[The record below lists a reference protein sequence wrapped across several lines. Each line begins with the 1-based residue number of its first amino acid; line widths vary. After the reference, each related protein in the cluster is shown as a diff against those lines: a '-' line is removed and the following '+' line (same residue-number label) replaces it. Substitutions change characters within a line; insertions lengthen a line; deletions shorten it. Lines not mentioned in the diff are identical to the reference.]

1 MYFKQ
6 QFEEKQVQNQQQK
19 FILNASM
26 KQSLDILKMPL
37 ADLRTVLYEEIETN
51 PMLEID
57 NGAQTSSPFDSISIH
72 PQEYKVY
79 DENNMPSIAGKQDFD
94 PDKIAYSHGQTC
106 SEMLLE
112 ELSGLRLDNKMIE
125 ICTYLVECLDSRGY
139 LKFSPEELAE
149 ELDIPHFDIMQAIY
163 VIQTLSPSGV
173 GAADLEECLLIQL
186 VKTKHFNAHTVKIIK
201 HGLGMLAE
209 NDVKGL
215 CGLIQCSKNE
225 TLKYIN
231 VVRGLNPIPASGYDT
246 GETSIHIIPDASI
259 EICQGEVQITMN
271 RSALPKITLSEFY
284 SDMINTSDDKDAIK
298 WLGEKKQSANSLKKA
313 VDARLSTLEK
323 IILCVVRLQTDF
335 FAKGTSLVPMTL
347 SDVAKE
353 LNLNVSTVSRAVN
366 DKYVVS
372 GAGTILLKSLFGQST
387 SKQNVS
393 SMVLCSM
400 IKQCIDNE
408 DKSMPLSDEQI
419 SKKLGELEINVSRRT
434 VTKYREIMG
443 VKNTFGRKG
452 YSELT

>member
-6 QFEEKQVQNQQQK
+6 QFEERQVQNQQQK

-26 KQSLDILKMPL
+26 KQSLDILKMSL
-37 ADLRTVLYEEIETN
+37 ADLSTVLYEEVETN

-57 NGAQTSSPFDSISIH
+57 NEAQVSSSFDTISIYQ
-72 PQEYKVY
+72 QEYKVY
-79 DENNMPSIAGKQDFD
+79 DENNMPSIAGKRDFD
-94 PDKIAYSHGQTC
+94 TNKMAYNHGQTF

-112 ELSGLRLDNKMIE
+112 ELSGLPVNDKMME
-125 ICTYLVECLDSRGY
+125 ICIYLVECLDSKGY
-139 LKFSPEELAE
+139 LKFSPQELAD
-149 ELDIPHFDIMQAIY
+149 ELGISYFDIMQAIY

-186 VKTKHFNAHTVKIIK
+186 VQTKYFNAHTVKIIK

-215 CGLIQCSKNE
+215 CHLIQCNKND

-231 VVRGLNPIPASGYDT
+231 VVRNLNPIPARGYDT
-246 GETSIHIIPDASI
+246 GETNIQIIPDASI
-259 EICQGEVQITMN
+259 EIYQGEVQITMN
-271 RSALPKITLSEFY
+271 RSALPKIILNEFY
-284 SDMINTSDDKDAIK
+284 SNMINTSDDRDAIK
-298 WLGEKKQSANSLKKA
+298 WLSEKKQNANSFKKA
-313 VDARLSTLEK
+313 VDSRLGTLEK
-323 IILCVVRLQTDF
+323 IILCVVRLQTDYF
-335 FAKGTSLVPMTL
+335 IKGTSLVPMTL

-366 DKYVVS
+366 DKYIKSV
-372 GAGTILLKSLFGQST
+372 AGTILLKNLFGQST

-393 SMVLCSM
+393 SMVLCRM
-400 IKQCIDNE
+400 IKQCIDSE

-434 VTKYREIMG
+434 ITKYRKIMG
-443 VKNTFGRKG
+443 IKSIFGRK
-452 YSELT
+452 YT